1 MNALMSKLMKATSVG
16 GASILSESAFFNA
29 KNQVETSMPIL
40 NVAFS
45 GELDGGFSPGI
56 TVMSGESKTF
66 KSALTLFALK
76 AYLDKYN
83 DAVGIIYD
91 NEYGITP
98 AYIKSF
104 GIDPTRVI
112 HIPFEHIE
120 QLKFDFVKK
129 LEELKAGDHVFF
141 MVDSIGQA
149 SSKKEVDDAHD
160 EKSVADM
167 TRAKAIRSFLRLIT
181 VQLTKKELP
190 CFLINHVYIEIGA
203 MYPKT
208 IIPGGTAMTYV
219 ANQIFVITKSQE
231 KAADGSIEGWHFTL
245 NVHKSRSVKERSKF
259 TFTVMYEQGI
269 VRYSGLLDI
278 ALESG
283 LVQKPKQGWY
293 VLVDPA
299 TGELSEK
306 NFRAKDFDITYAPQ
320 LVKEPKFKEFVKN
333 KYQLT
338 AMHVIDE
345 SMKDLLDDID
355 VPDMD

>member
-1 MNALMSKLMKATSVG
+1 MNPLMSKLMKATSVV
-16 GASILSESAFFNA
+16 GASVLADSSFFNA
-29 KNQVETSMPIL
+29 KNQVTTSMPIL
-40 NVAFS
+40 NAAFS
-45 GELDGGFSPGI
+45 GELDGGFAPGI
-56 TVMSGESKTF
+56 TVISGESKTF
-66 KSALTLFALK
+66 KSALTLFSLK
-76 AYLDKYN
+76 AYLDKYE
-83 DAVGIIYD
+83 DSVGIIYD

-104 GIDPTRVI
+104 GIDPSRVI

-149 SSKKEVDDAHD
+149 SSKKEVEDAHD

-190 CFLINHVYIEIGA
+190 CFLINHVYVEIGA

-231 KAADGSIEGWHFTL
+231 KGSDGEIEGWHF
-245 NVHKSRSVKERSKF
+245 NINIHKSRSVKEKSKF

-269 VRYSGLLDI
+269 VRYSGLLDL

-293 VLVDPA
+293 VLVNPE
-299 TGELSEK
+299 TGELGEK
-306 NFRAKDFDITYAPQ
+306 NFRAKEFDTVYAPK
-320 LVKEPKFKEFVKN
+320 LVKETKFKEFVKN
-333 KYQLT
+333 RFQLT
-338 AMHVIDE
+338 AMHVVDAE
-345 SMKDLLDDID
+345 PEAEDLED
-355 VPDMD
+355 